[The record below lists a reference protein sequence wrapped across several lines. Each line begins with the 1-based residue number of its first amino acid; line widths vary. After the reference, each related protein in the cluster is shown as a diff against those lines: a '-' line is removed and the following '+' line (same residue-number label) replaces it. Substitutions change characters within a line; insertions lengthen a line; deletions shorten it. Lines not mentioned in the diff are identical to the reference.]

1 MRLAN
6 MNLRWQASSAYAI
19 MAKCKGVFLVQAQYE
34 RIQQYLNMDEEI
46 SFKEFQNF
54 YKEVINELS
63 KAHQGMDE
71 ATLWKALFVVENI
84 ISNAD
89 GRAKE
94 TKGAEAKKYSKMSQR
109 LQLYAKNFGVRLGEA
124 GYTEEDINERF
135 QQMFAEGEEAAKLS

>member
-1 MRLAN
+1 
-6 MNLRWQASSAYAI
+6 

-46 SFKEFQNF
+46 SFKEFQDF

-63 KAHQGMDE
+63 KIHQGMDE

-94 TKGAEAKKYSKMSQR
+94 TKGTEAKKYSKMSQR

>member
-1 MRLAN
+1 M
-6 MNLRWQASSAYAI
+6 
-19 MAKCKGVFLVQAQYE
+19 QAQYE

-94 TKGAEAKKYSKMSQR
+94 TKGAEVKKYSKMSQR